1 MEKEGDIQKQ
11 LTAIV
16 EQARGRYRTVG
27 DTVTSALREAILSST
42 LLPGE
47 HLRQDE
53 LARLLDVS
61 RMPVRS
67 ALLQLDAEGLVEFHP
82 HRGAVVAELDPS
94 KVREI
99 YKIRAHLEGLAIKQ
113 AIENMTPERL
123 QELEK
128 LASRLDALEEGDQ
141 FLRTRVEFYDVL
153 YDKARNP
160 LLVDLIQRLRGDVG
174 RYWLRLRVAQGDQ
187 ADSHRQLLRLVG
199 KRDVAGAQAFLQ
211 NHLERVRER
220 LAQLI
225 EDQRSH

>member
-27 DTVTSALREAILSST
+27 DAVTSALREAILSST

-82 HRGAVVAELDPS
+82 HRGAVVTELDPS

-99 YKIRAHLEGLAIKQ
+99 YEIRAHLEVLAIKK

-128 LASRLDALEEGDQ
+128 IASRLDALEEGDQ

-160 LLVDLIQRLRGDVG
+160 LLVDLIQRLRSDVG
-174 RYWLRLRVAQGDQ
+174 RYWLRLRVAGDQ

-199 KRDVAGAQAFLQ
+199 KRDVAGAQTFLQ
-211 NHLERVRER
+211 NHLERVRQR